1 VVLRARS
8 FYGVYRVQHAEV
20 AGRRIRVLMHGSTV
34 HGAQFADSAL
44 AREPLT
50 YYARSGPVG
59 DAFAALPA
67 RVTRGRVAAVGLG
80 TGSLACYAADG
91 ARWTFVEID
100 PVMVRL
106 ASRAGH
112 FDYLARCAPGAAIV
126 VGDGRLAL
134 ARSPDRGY
142 DLLILD
148 AFTSDAVPTHM
159 LTREA
164 FGRYARLLAP
174 GGVLLVHVSNR
185 YLRLERVVAAGAR
198 AVGMTAWMRG
208 SAASSGEVAR
218 MIVPARWIAL
228 ARTDA
233 DLGALTARPGW
244 TRLDAVPVPWR
255 DDFSDVVSILTAAR

>member
-1 VVLRARS
+1 
-8 FYGVYRVQHAEV
+8 
-20 AGRRIRVLMHGSTV
+20 MHGSTV
-34 HGAQFADSAL
+34 HGAQVVDSAL

-67 RVTRGRVAAVGLG
+67 RITRGRVAAVGLG

-100 PVMVRL
+100 PMMVRL

-134 ARSPDRGY
+134 ARSPDRAY

-159 LTREA
+159 LTQEA
-164 FGRYARLLAP
+164 FGRYARLLTP

-198 AVGMTAWMRG
+198 SAGMVAWTRG
-208 SAASSGEVAR
+208 STASPDEIAR

-233 DLGALTARPGW
+233 DLGALTAQPGW
-244 TRLDAVPVPWR
+244 TRLDAALVPWR
-255 DDFSDVVSILTAAR
+255 DDFSDVVSIITVAR